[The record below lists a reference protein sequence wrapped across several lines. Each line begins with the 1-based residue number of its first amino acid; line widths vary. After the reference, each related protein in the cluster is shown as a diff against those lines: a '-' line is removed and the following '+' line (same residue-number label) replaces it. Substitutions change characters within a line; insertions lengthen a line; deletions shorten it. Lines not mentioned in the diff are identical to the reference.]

1 MSPSGKPYVG
11 QTYNERNRRKLFFS
25 SRSYGG
31 QKIDRAREKYGP
43 ENFTYTVLFKI
54 ETNDK
59 DLLMKELNEKED
71 YYISKYDSIDN
82 GYNILHGGCSAYH
95 DYIYT
100 EEMRKKMGETSS
112 KAIVQYS
119 LSGEFIK
126 DWPSAS
132 EAGRILGIQS
142 ALISKCCLRQTKHC
156 RDFIF
161 RFVGDIVKED
171 EKNPVLNRTK
181 NLKVIQIK
189 DGRVVNSWK
198 SIAKASQSLGI
209 ERHKLSNLLKK
220 GSFDFDNS
228 IITQDDN

>member
-31 QKIDRAREKYGP
+31 QKINRARKKYVP
-43 ENFTYTVLFKI
+43 ENFIYTVLFKI

-112 KAIVQYS
+112 KAIV
-119 LSGEFIK
+119 
-126 DWPSAS
+126 
-132 EAGRILGIQS
+132 
-142 ALISKCCLRQTKHC
+142 
-156 RDFIF
+156 
-161 RFVGDIVKED
+161 
-171 EKNPVLNRTK
+171 
-181 NLKVIQIK
+181 
-189 DGRVVNSWK
+189 
-198 SIAKASQSLGI
+198 
-209 ERHKLSNLLKK
+209 
-220 GSFDFDNS
+220 
-228 IITQDDN
+228 